1 MSRTALSH
9 DGGGHRLDAE
19 DVEGAAQIVGER
31 RQAELGAHIGEAAH
45 QEGALI
51 HPLLDAAEGMLND
64 LAATVENLRPL
75 LQALGHAIEHG
86 LVFEARNGAHVVRA
100 SRTHRAV
107 TAGFRVAIV
116 DLLEIA
122 QPAVADRRQYLP
134 GRADIGVAPRV
145 VVKLV
150 LAKEALADRGAALR
164 SGNVRNATDPLTGLD
179 VLDFEVAAIGDDIDR
194 LDAQGLTGRLRGLR
208 QQAHVHDLVGHR
220 LLDDQLVLRVDRH
233 LNVIP
238 DGDLGVGGHGA
249 AVRIGPRDL
258 VLAGSLELSQHRL
271 VAAALLA
278 QRRDLLGQV
287 LGARP
292 GARPVRDIALVE
304 PLEVVL
310 QPLVGCTDERAQ
322 RRAGEVAVFV
332 VDRLDAGSVD
342 RQQLAAV
349 EVEPPA
355 QQHELAEN
363 AAKRRTI
370 VAPKVGNRL
379 KVGLQAA
386 KQPDDLDVA
395 ATLALQPSAR
405 SDPVEVAVNVE
416 LQQVAG

>member
-100 SRTHRAV
+100 SRAHRAV
-107 TAGFRVAIV
+107 TTGSIAVIDFG
-116 DLLEIA
+116 EIA
-122 QPAVADRRQYLP
+122 QPAVADWRQYLP
-134 GRADIGVAPRV
+134 GRADIGVEPDIVA
-145 VVKLV
+145 KLV

-194 LDAQGLTGRLRGLR
+194 LDAQDLTGRLRGLR

-249 AVRIGPRDL
+249 AVGIGQRDL
-258 VLAGSLELSQHRL
+258 VLAGSLELNQHR
-271 VAAALLA
+271 VITPAFLA
-278 QRRDLLGQV
+278 ERCDLLG
-287 LGARP
+287 L
-292 GARPVRDIALVE
+292 VRA
-304 PLEVVL
+304 P
-310 QPLVGCTDERAQ
+310 PLVA
-322 RRAGEVAVFV
+322 
-332 VDRLDAGSVD
+332 
-342 RQQLAAV
+342 
-349 EVEPPA
+349 
-355 QQHELAEN
+355 
-363 AAKRRTI
+363 
-370 VAPKVGNRL
+370 
-379 KVGLQAA
+379 
-386 KQPDDLDVA
+386 
-395 ATLALQPSAR
+395 PSATSPSSSR
-405 SDPVEVAVNVE
+405 
-416 LQQVAG
+416 LR